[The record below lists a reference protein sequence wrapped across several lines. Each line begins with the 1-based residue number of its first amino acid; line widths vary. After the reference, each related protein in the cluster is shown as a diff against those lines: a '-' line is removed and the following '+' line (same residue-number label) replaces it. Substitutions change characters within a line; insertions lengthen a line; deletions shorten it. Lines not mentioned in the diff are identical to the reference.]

1 MFEILVFFFCGY
13 TLIAVSS
20 SLRERKSAV
29 VKLFEVVGLKPQAG
43 ANFKGKISDGKIHEE
58 ALKRKAQHPT
68 KKVKEFVG
76 DGEEIEVE
84 EAEELSKNDID
95 AIYKR

>member
-1 MFEILVFFFCGY
+1 M
-13 TLIAVSS
+13 IAVSS